1 MRRLGGLL
9 QGPHEIQLPRG
20 FVGDVLLV
28 RDGQD
33 WLEVDLDLAEEPVIY
48 HAHVD
53 VAIPRGRGDAHETIL
68 DLDDADGP
76 GRLEGRELVA
86 ERPQL
91 LHRLADDRGAE
102 DIS

>member
-33 WLEVDLDLAEEPVIY
+33 WLEMDLDLAEEPVIDR
-48 HAHVD
+48 AHVD
-53 VAIPRGRGDAHETIL
+53 VAIA
-68 DLDDADGP
+68 
-76 GRLEGRELVA
+76 
-86 ERPQL
+86 
-91 LHRLADDRGAE
+91 
-102 DIS
+102 

>member
-33 WLEVDLDLAEEPVIY
+33 RLEVDLDLAEEIIVH
-48 HAHVD
+48 HAHID
-53 VAIPRGRGDAHETIL
+53 VAIA
-68 DLDDADGP
+68 
-76 GRLEGRELVA
+76 
-86 ERPQL
+86 
-91 LHRLADDRGAE
+91 
-102 DIS
+102 